1 MIMRLRQF
9 RSISSVIIG
18 PTALI
23 MTMLIVVA
31 VGLVTV
37 HFGRKTEAAVVDRM
51 TSAARMAAPSATAA
65 AWNSTRRC

>member
-37 HFGRKTEAAVVDRM
+37 HFGRKTE
-51 TSAARMAAPSATAA
+51 
-65 AWNSTRRC
+65 RRSLTG